1 MAVRRPK
8 YLTDVALFHFTKWA
22 KENLGLKP
30 DQLTQMVQDMH
41 PVGSYYWS
49 SKNDKSPAQL
59 FGGTW
64 QPVTDGRFLYAYTST
79 TTGGSSSVSLTSS
92 HMPSHSHGSLSH
104 SHTASS
110 HHHGTSTHT
119 HSISNTA
126 HTHTG
131 KHNDHQFQIN
141 GAGGHSIILS
151 GRDFNV
157 FKNFWNSRVSRESN
171 NGSGTFS
178 LNSTTISANTDNT
191 KATVA
196 NGGGGTSGGASNT
209 STESAGSGSASVTLN
224 PSYINAYCWYRSG

>member
-49 SKNDKSPAQL
+49 SKNDQSPAQL

-64 QPVTDGRFLYAYTST
+64 QPVTDGRFLYAYNST

-92 HMPSHSHGSLSH
+92 HMPSHNHGSLSH
-104 SHTASS
+104 EHTASS
-110 HHHGTSTHT
+110 HYHGTSTHT
-119 HSISNTA
+119 HSVSSTA
-126 HTHTG
+126 HTHSAQH
-131 KHNDHQFQIN
+131 K
-141 GAGGHSIILS
+141 GHSFGIRSYGTNYTVQTGGIM
-151 GRDFNV
+151 NV
-157 FKNFWNSRVSRESN
+157 FVNYWNKRMQHTSN
-171 NGSGTFS
+171 NASANFS
-178 LNSTTISANTDNT
+178 ASSATISASSKSPN
-191 KATVA
+191 ATVS
-196 NGGGGTSGGASNT
+196 NGGNGTSGGASST
-209 STESAGSGSASVTLN
+209 STESGGSGSASVTLN

>member
-49 SKNDKSPAQL
+49 SKNDQSPAQL

-104 SHTASS
+104 DHTTSS
-110 HHHGTSTHT
+110 HHHTTSTHSHT
-119 HSISNTA
+119 ISNTA
-126 HTHTG
+126 HTHSGSHTG
-131 KHNDHQFQIN
+131 HTFGIASIHDRFSNY
-141 GAGGHSIILS
+141 AGG
-151 GRDFNV
+151 GYNV
-157 FKNFWNSRVSRESN
+157 FNTLTGSRLQQD
-171 NGSGTFS
+171 S
-178 LNSTTISANTDNT
+178 LNGTGTVSGSSTTLSAKTDNSG
-191 KATVA
+191 ATVS
-196 NGGGGTSGGASNT
+196 NGGRGASGNASST
-209 STESAGSGSASVTLN
+209 STSSDGSGSASITLN